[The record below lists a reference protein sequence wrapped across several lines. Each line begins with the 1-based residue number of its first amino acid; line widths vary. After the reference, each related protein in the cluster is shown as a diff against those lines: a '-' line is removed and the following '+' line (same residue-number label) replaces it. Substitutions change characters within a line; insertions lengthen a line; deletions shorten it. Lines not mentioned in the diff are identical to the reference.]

1 MAALQD
7 GFGPAQAFA
16 RLARELAEQPDA
28 AAAAKR
34 IVEMASKVLGCT
46 GCSILRLTDN
56 SKLQLVAASDP
67 DVLTIAATA
76 ANAHDSGVARQVLQ
90 ERATILSNDLRSD
103 NRWPAY
109 GRELTA
115 KTAIRSVLGF
125 YLQLN
130 NVSLGAMTLYSER
143 VDFFT
148 PELRTAAAIYADHA
162 AIALARAMN
171 HDEAANLNV
180 ALSSSREIGIA
191 LGILMTTHRVS
202 EQDAFSML
210 RVASQHAH
218 RKLRDIAADVAMTG
232 QLADWRSSDQEQHA
246 TTPSEPVQ

>member
-1 MAALQD
+1 M
-7 GFGPAQAFA
+7 
-16 RLARELAEQPDA
+16 
-28 AAAAKR
+28 
-34 IVEMASKVLGCT
+34 
-46 GCSILRLTDN
+46 TDK
-56 SKLQLVAASDP
+56 SKLHLIAASDL

-90 ERATILSNDLRSD
+90 ERATVLSNDLRSD

-125 YLQLN
+125 QLQLDD
-130 NVSLGAMTLYSER
+130 VSFGAMTLYSER
-143 VDFFT
+143 VNFFT
-148 PELRTAAAIYADHA
+148 PELCTAAGIYADHA

-171 HDEAANLNV
+171 HDEAANLSV

-191 LGILMTTHRVS
+191 VGILMTTHHVG

-218 RKLRDIAADVAMTG
+218 RKLRDIAADVALTG
-232 QLADWRSSDQEQHA
+232 QIADWRSIEAERNA
-246 TTPSEPVQ
+246 TTPSAPAEQ